1 MNEKQLILNKDYTVS
16 SDGFLTL
23 SIWSSAGD
31 ILDVYE
37 YITTDGCWIP
47 PTSTKL
53 GLYPKFTPEIILDD
67 TYINTPTDVTGPYK
81 VYGRDETT
89 TMFLQRKT
97 RLVLCLIY
105 R

>member
-23 SIWSSAGD
+23 SIISAGD

-47 PTSTKL
+47 ITFIQS
-53 GLYPKFTPEIILDD
+53 
-67 TYINTPTDVTGPYK
+67 
-81 VYGRDETT
+81 
-89 TMFLQRKT
+89 
-97 RLVLCLIY
+97 
-105 R
+105 